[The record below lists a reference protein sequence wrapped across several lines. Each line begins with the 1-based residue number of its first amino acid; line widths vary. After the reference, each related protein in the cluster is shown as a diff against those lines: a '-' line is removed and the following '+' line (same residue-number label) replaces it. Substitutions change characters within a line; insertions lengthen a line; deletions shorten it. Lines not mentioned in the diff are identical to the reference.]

1 MNQNAKC
8 SDASITSEAGLATFN
23 DIPLTDL
30 KVHGNA
36 ELPGATNTSIDC
48 VNSATG
54 THIGNSPVPSSDP
67 ADMSAPALTPGTYT
81 CMVVVDP

>member
-1 MNQNAKC
+1 MASQPDNQPVEVGVKFE
-8 SDASITSEAGLATFN
+8 SDVSGFITGLRFYKGPN
-23 DIPLTDL
+23 
-30 KVHGNA
+30 N
-36 ELPGATNTSIDC
+36 
-48 VNSATG
+48 TG